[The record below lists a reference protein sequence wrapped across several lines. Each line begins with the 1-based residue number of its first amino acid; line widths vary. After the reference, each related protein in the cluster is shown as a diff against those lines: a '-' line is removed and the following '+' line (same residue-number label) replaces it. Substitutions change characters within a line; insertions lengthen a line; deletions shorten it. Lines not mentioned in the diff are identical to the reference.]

1 MTQQSSATKKVAT
14 RSYTDKTLKVLFALS
29 GNQCA
34 EPSCTQ
40 PVILPPKGGAGFM
53 VLGRIAHIYAFSER
67 GPRGKA
73 GLTAKQLN
81 AVENLL
87 LLCPSHHDEV
97 DGQHQR
103 FPATT
108 LLEWKARQEAKATED
123 LTRSISDLGYA
134 ELEVAAQAVA
144 KASPSASTDGL
155 AAIPPADKIIRNGL
169 GSHPAMMLSMGAA
182 KSLEVEKVLLQA
194 AQLDPDFPKRM
205 TAGFVEHYQAQKR
218 LGLSGDDLF
227 YEMYEWAG
235 GGGEDRG
242 RQAAGLCILS
252 HLFILCDVFEK

>member
-1 MTQQSSATKKVAT
+1 MTQQSRETKVTT

-34 EPSCTQ
+34 EPNCIQ
-40 PVILPPKGGAGFM
+40 RVILPPKEGAEFL
-53 VLGRIAHIYAFSER
+53 VLGKIAHIYAFSER
-67 GPRGKA
+67 GPRGKV
-73 GLTAKQLN
+73 GLTPKQRN
-81 AVENLL
+81 AVDNLL
-87 LLCPSHHDEV
+87 LLCPNHHDEV
-97 DGQHQR
+97 DGQHER
-103 FPATT
+103 FPATL

-123 LTRSISDLGYA
+123 LTRSISDLGFA

-144 KASPSASTDGL
+144 KASSPASADGL
-155 AAIPPADKIIRNGL
+155 AAIPPADKIARNGL
-169 GSHPAMMLSMGAA
+169 GPHPAMMLSMGAA
-182 KSLEVEKVLLQA
+182 KSMEVEKVLLQA

-205 TAGFVEHYQAQKR
+205 TAGFVEHYQAQKG

-227 YEMYEWAG
+227 YDMYEWAAG
-235 GGGEDRG
+235 GDEDRG